1 MMKKTILYVVV
12 VLFIISCGNDD
23 GVTID
28 EPALLPVEEGRSL
41 QVSNLYDYQ
50 IEVNQA
56 AHVAVLNNLVTQS
69 LAFEANITE
78 TELVALQNAW
88 KTAFLN
94 WKSNEVFNLGAIQS
108 SFIHTRINQWP
119 TNDEALEENIAGE
132 ETLNSD
138 FVSSVGANTKGY
150 SAIEYLL
157 FHDTNAVV
165 LAELTTAEHAERRM
179 QYLLALIENLAEQAA
194 FLQTFWEGVEP
205 SFKSNLETGVNGSQN
220 QVVNAIIASLEGMKG
235 TKIEEALNAETD
247 AVTYFE
253 AYRSRTSKEA
263 LIVNLN
269 TLYNSYLGE
278 YEGQSGFGLE
288 DYILEVL
295 NRPEIDTALQE
306 AFVVAMSD
314 LEAMDGAIEDV
325 LVSDVTALETL
336 RTDLQT
342 IIGLLKTDLS
352 SAANIVVTFNDT
364 DGD

>member
-1 MMKKTILYVVV
+1 MKKKILGMAVI
-12 VLFIISCGNDD
+12 LLAFSCGNDD
-23 GVTID
+23 SVTNE
-28 EPALLPVEEGRSL
+28 EPTLLPVEEGRS
-41 QVSNLYDYQ
+41 QQITALYDYQ
-50 IEVNQA
+50 IKVNQA

-69 LAFEANITE
+69 LAFEANASE
-78 TELVALQNAW
+78 SELVALQEAW

-119 TNDEALEENIAGE
+119 TNFEALEENIAGE
-132 ETLNSD
+132 ETLNSA

-157 FHDTNAVV
+157 FHDTNANI
-165 LAELTTAEHAERRM
+165 LTELTTAEHAERRM

-278 YEGQSGFGLE
+278 YEGESVFGLD
-288 DYILEVL
+288 DYLIEVL
-295 NRPEIDTALQE
+295 DRPEIDTALQE
-306 AFVVAMSD
+306 AFVVAMND
-314 LEAMDGAIEDV
+314 LEAMDGAIEDI

-342 IIGLLKTDLS
+342 IIGLLKTDFS
-352 SAANIVVTFNDT
+352 SAASIVVTFNDT